1 MMDKIHLNGL
11 MFYGYHG
18 AIKEENILGQ
28 RFIVDL
34 ELELDLSEAGKND
47 ALDAS
52 VHYGEVYQEIKAIV
66 EGKPYQLIEAVAEAV
81 STALLTRFAKIEAVT
96 VKVTKP
102 NPPINGIY
110 DSVAVSIYRK
120 RG

>member
-1 MMDKIHLNGL
+1 

-18 AIKEENILGQ
+18 AIKEENVLGQ
-28 RFIVDL
+28 RFVVDL
-34 ELELDLSEAGKND
+34 ELDVDLSKAGRND

-52 VHYGEVYQEIKAIV
+52 VHYGEVYDETKHIV

-81 STALLTRFAKIEAVT
+81 STALLTRFLKIESLT